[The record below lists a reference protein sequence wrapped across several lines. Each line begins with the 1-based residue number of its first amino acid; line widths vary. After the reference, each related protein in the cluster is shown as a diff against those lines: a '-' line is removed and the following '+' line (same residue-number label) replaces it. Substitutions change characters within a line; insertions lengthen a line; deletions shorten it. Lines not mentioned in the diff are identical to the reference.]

1 MISPCISPCFR
12 LSTADFLRPICQ
24 GDPGTFSQVA
34 LELIAEFCKKTC
46 CPTVAV
52 VETTICSG
60 RGDESLAQTVSTDS
74 RASST
79 TTNGLAGLVHYG
91 TGSLARLATLICHP
105 PSFHPSS
112 RSLERLDLNF
122 RAEPARAPATSF
134 PLGWFMWCL
143 VGLAAG
149 YGVWWGSRYY
159 LARRLSDQLAT
170 AQSPSDAFLALEGLL
185 MLDSAATLEIA
196 RGLQHPNTQI
206 ARTAYRT
213 LDAQITGW
221 SQLEG
226 SIAAARMRTLAQRLC
241 DLPESTPPDNL
252 VLASSLASRIFSLCL
267 ELDDPQLGPVMTAC
281 ETVFQRIGKSPAV
294 ALASAPA
301 ASNPTVVSGADLEQ
315 LGQEI
320 NALRPPPPLKS
331 SSQGEFTLRDDGLV
345 APIAPREVVHSSTS
359 APTAKVQ
366 FLTAATRQRAE
377 PDDSRQSASAS
388 LSDDVPTSFSM
399 SDDAEP
405 TPQPSL
411 VHGPASV
418 DSQPLAEMRRMKL
431 EVNIENIQQLEI
443 DQLVRLLPSQ
453 QPRVAQA
460 AALALRSRGFSD
472 DHLALASELAT
483 SPPMERIR
491 LLHSIATRS
500 DLEPRQWLLWMAE
513 DGEPEVKQQAVALLS
528 SMSQDLDMQ
537 SKLRRLLAQETDE
550 NVAQALRKVLAA
562 RNPNSLR

>member
-1 MISPCISPCFR
+1 
-12 LSTADFLRPICQ
+12 
-24 GDPGTFSQVA
+24 
-34 LELIAEFCKKTC
+34 
-46 CPTVAV
+46 
-52 VETTICSG
+52 
-60 RGDESLAQTVSTDS
+60 
-74 RASST
+74 
-79 TTNGLAGLVHYG
+79 
-91 TGSLARLATLICHP
+91 
-105 PSFHPSS
+105 
-112 RSLERLDLNF
+112 
-122 RAEPARAPATSF
+122 
-134 PLGWFMWCL
+134 MWCL
-143 VGLAAG
+143 VGLTAG

-267 ELDDPQLGPVMTAC
+267 ELDDPQLAPVMTAC
-281 ETVFQRIGKSPAV
+281 ETVFQRIGKSPGMAQASV
-294 ALASAPA
+294 TAAAL
-301 ASNPTVVSGADLEQ
+301 PTVVSGADLER

-320 NALRPPPPLKS
+320 NALRPPPPLDRS

-377 PDDSRQSASAS
+377 SDNSRLGASVS
-388 LSDDVPTSFSM
+388 LSDDMPASFSL

-405 TPQPSL
+405 APQPSL
-411 VHGPASV
+411 VHGPASIN
-418 DSQPLAEMRRMKL
+418 SQPLTEMRRMKL
-431 EVNIENIQQLEI
+431 DVNIENIQQLEI

-491 LLHSIATRS
+491 LLHSIATRT

-550 NVAQALRKVLAA
+550 NVAQAMRQVLFA

>member
-1 MISPCISPCFR
+1 
-12 LSTADFLRPICQ
+12 
-24 GDPGTFSQVA
+24 
-34 LELIAEFCKKTC
+34 
-46 CPTVAV
+46 
-52 VETTICSG
+52 
-60 RGDESLAQTVSTDS
+60 
-74 RASST
+74 
-79 TTNGLAGLVHYG
+79 
-91 TGSLARLATLICHP
+91 
-105 PSFHPSS
+105 
-112 RSLERLDLNF
+112 
-122 RAEPARAPATSF
+122 
-134 PLGWFMWCL
+134 MWCL
-143 VGLAAG
+143 VGLTAG

-267 ELDDPQLGPVMTAC
+267 ELDDPQLAPVMTAC
-281 ETVFQRIGKSPAV
+281 ETVFQRIGKSPGMAQASV
-294 ALASAPA
+294 TAAAL
-301 ASNPTVVSGADLEQ
+301 PTVVSGADLER

-320 NALRPPPPLKS
+320 NALRPPPPLDRS

-377 PDDSRQSASAS
+377 SDNSRLGASVS
-388 LSDDVPTSFSM
+388 LSDDMPASFSL

-405 TPQPSL
+405 APQPSL
-411 VHGPASV
+411 VHGPASIN
-418 DSQPLAEMRRMKL
+418 SQPLTEMRRMKL
-431 EVNIENIQQLEI
+431 DVNIENIQ
-443 DQLVRLLPSQ
+443 
-453 QPRVAQA
+453 
-460 AALALRSRGFSD
+460 
-472 DHLALASELAT
+472 
-483 SPPMERIR
+483 
-491 LLHSIATRS
+491 
-500 DLEPRQWLLWMAE
+500 
-513 DGEPEVKQQAVALLS
+513 
-528 SMSQDLDMQ
+528 
-537 SKLRRLLAQETDE
+537 
-550 NVAQALRKVLAA
+550 
-562 RNPNSLR
+562 